1 MIMCDDVF
9 INKIE
14 SDKIYKSTAS
24 FETLEELKREN
35 IIDYELIYKRL
46 DIENNFDITKR
57 KFVAIVTKL

>member
-1 MIMCDDVF
+1 MCDDVF